1 MYKLVIIRHGESE
14 WNSKNIFTGWTD
26 VGLSEKGIAEAKE
39 AGKKLKDNDFSFDL
53 AFTSFLSRA
62 KETLDIVLGEL
73 GEETPINHSWR
84 LNERHYGALQGMN
97 KDEIKEKYGEEQ
109 FVRWRRGYADCP
121 PAITKEDSRYPG
133 NDELYKDLTE
143 EELPLTESLEK
154 TEIRV
159 APYWKNEIIPNILEG
174 KKVIISAHGNSIRAL
189 IRIIDNLTPEEIE
202 KTEVPT
208 GKPLIYE
215 FDEDMDVLNKYYL
228 D

>member
-1 MYKLVIIRHGESE
+1 MYQVVIIRHGQSE

-26 VGLSEKGIAEAKE
+26 VGLSEQGIEEAKQS
-39 AGKKLKDNDFSFDL
+39 GIKLREKGFSFDL
-53 AFTSFLSRA
+53 AFTSYLKRA
-62 KETLDIVLGEL
+62 KDTLSIVLEQL
-73 GEETPINHSWR
+73 SLDVPVSYSWR

-97 KDEIKEKYGEEQ
+97 KDEIKQKYGEEQ
-109 FVRWRRGYADCP
+109 FVKWRRGYSDCP
-121 PAITKEDSRYPG
+121 PAVEKEDSRYPG
-133 NDELYKDLTE
+133 HDPMYAELSE

-154 TEIRV
+154 TEKRV
-159 APYWKNEIIPNILEG
+159 LPYWENEIIPQIKAG

-215 FDEDMDVLNKYYL
+215 FDENMNPVNKYYL

>member
-1 MYKLVIIRHGESE
+1 MYQVVIIRHGQSE

-26 VGLSEKGIAEAKE
+26 VGLSEQGIEEAKQS
-39 AGKKLKDNDFSFDL
+39 GIKLREKGFSFDL
-53 AFTSFLSRA
+53 AFTSYLKRA
-62 KETLDIVLGEL
+62 KDTLSIVLEQL
-73 GEETPINHSWR
+73 SLDVPVSYSWR

-97 KDEIKEKYGEEQ
+97 KDEIKHKYGEEQ
-109 FVRWRRGYADCP
+109 FVKWRRGYSDCP
-121 PAITKEDSRYPG
+121 PAVEKEDSRYPG
-133 NDELYKDLTE
+133 HDPMYAELSE

-154 TEIRV
+154 TEKRV
-159 APYWKNEIIPNILEG
+159 LPYWENEIIPQIKVG

-215 FDEDMDVLNKYYL
+215 FDENMNPVIKYYL

>member
-1 MYKLVIIRHGESE
+1 MYQVVIIRHGQSE

-26 VGLSEKGIAEAKE
+26 VGLSEQGIEEAKQS
-39 AGKKLKDNDFSFDL
+39 GIKLREKGFSFDL
-53 AFTSFLSRA
+53 AFTSYLKRA
-62 KETLDIVLGEL
+62 KDTLSIVLEQLSLDIPVSY
-73 GEETPINHSWR
+73 SWR

-97 KDEIKEKYGEEQ
+97 KDEIKQKYGEEQ
-109 FVRWRRGYADCP
+109 FVKWRRGYSDCP
-121 PAITKEDSRYPG
+121 PAVEKEDSRYPG
-133 NDELYKDLTE
+133 HDPMYAELSE

-154 TEIRV
+154 TEKRV
-159 APYWKNEIIPNILEG
+159 LPYWENEIIPQIKVG

-215 FDEDMDVLNKYYL
+215 FDENMNPVNKYYL

>member
-1 MYKLVIIRHGESE
+1 MYQVVIIRHGQSE

-26 VGLSEKGIAEAKE
+26 VGLSEQGIEEAKQS
-39 AGKKLKDNDFSFDL
+39 GVKLKEKGFSFDL
-53 AFTSFLSRA
+53 AFTSYLKRA
-62 KETLDIVLGEL
+62 KDTLSIVLEQLSLDIPVSY
-73 GEETPINHSWR
+73 SWR

-97 KDEIKEKYGEEQ
+97 KDEIKQKYGEEQ
-109 FVRWRRGYADCP
+109 FVKWRRGYSDCP
-121 PAITKEDSRYPG
+121 PAVEKDDSRYPG
-133 NDELYKDLTE
+133 HDPMYAELSE
-143 EELPLTESLEK
+143 EELPLTESLER
-154 TEIRV
+154 TEKRV
-159 APYWKNEIIPNILEG
+159 LPYWKNEIIPQIKAG

-215 FDEDMDVLNKYYL
+215 FDENMNPVNKYYL

>member
-1 MYKLVIIRHGESE
+1 MYQVVIIRHGQSE

-26 VGLSEKGIAEAKE
+26 VGLSEQGIEEAKQS
-39 AGKKLKDNDFSFDL
+39 GIKLREKGFSFDL
-53 AFTSFLSRA
+53 AFTSYLKRA
-62 KETLDIVLGEL
+62 KDTLSIVLEQL
-73 GEETPINHSWR
+73 SLDVPVSYSWR

-97 KDEIKEKYGEEQ
+97 KDEIKQKYGEEQ
-109 FVRWRRGYADCP
+109 FVKWRRGYSDCP
-121 PAITKEDSRYPG
+121 PAVEKEDSRYPG
-133 NDELYKDLTE
+133 HDPMYAELSE

-154 TEIRV
+154 TEKRV
-159 APYWKNEIIPNILEG
+159 LPYWENEIIPQIKVG

-215 FDEDMDVLNKYYL
+215 FDENMNPVNKYYL

>member
-1 MYKLVIIRHGESE
+1 MYQVVIIRHGQSE

-26 VGLSEKGIAEAKE
+26 VGLSEQGIEEAKQS
-39 AGKKLKDNDFSFDL
+39 GIKLREKGFSFDL
-53 AFTSFLSRA
+53 AFTSYLKRA
-62 KETLDIVLGEL
+62 KDTLSIVLEQL
-73 GEETPINHSWR
+73 SLDVPVSYSWR

-97 KDEIKEKYGEEQ
+97 KDEIKQKYGEEQ
-109 FVRWRRGYADCP
+109 FVKWRRGYSDCP
-121 PAITKEDSRYPG
+121 PAVEKEDSRYPG
-133 NDELYKDLTE
+133 HDSMYAELSE

-154 TEIRV
+154 TEKRV
-159 APYWKNEIIPNILEG
+159 LPYWENEIIPQIKVG

-215 FDEDMDVLNKYYL
+215 FDENMNPVNKYYL

>member
-1 MYKLVIIRHGESE
+1 MYQVVIIRHGQSE

-26 VGLSEKGIAEAKE
+26 VGLSEQGIEEAKQS
-39 AGKKLKDNDFSFDL
+39 GIKLKEKGFFFDL
-53 AFTSFLSRA
+53 AFTSYLKRA
-62 KETLDIVLGEL
+62 KDTLSIVLEQL
-73 GEETPINHSWR
+73 SLDVPVSYSWR

-97 KDEIKEKYGEEQ
+97 KDEIKQKYGEEQ
-109 FVRWRRGYADCP
+109 FVKWRRGYSDCP
-121 PAITKEDSRYPG
+121 PAVEKDDSRYPG
-133 NDELYKDLTE
+133 HDPMYAELSE

-154 TEIRV
+154 TEKRV
-159 APYWKNEIIPNILEG
+159 LPYWEKEIIPQIKAG

-215 FDEDMDVLNKYYL
+215 FDENMNPVNKYYL

>member
-1 MYKLVIIRHGESE
+1 MYQVVIIRHGQSE

-26 VGLSEKGIAEAKE
+26 VSLSEQGIEEAKQS
-39 AGKKLKDNDFSFDL
+39 GIKLKEKGFSFDL
-53 AFTSFLSRA
+53 AFTSYLKRA
-62 KETLDIVLGEL
+62 KDTLSIVLEQLSLDIPVSY
-73 GEETPINHSWR
+73 SWR

-97 KDEIKEKYGEEQ
+97 KDEIKQKYGEEQ
-109 FVRWRRGYADCP
+109 FVKWRRGYSDCP
-121 PAITKEDSRYPG
+121 PAVEKEDSRYPG
-133 NDELYKDLTE
+133 HDPMYAELSE

-154 TEIRV
+154 TEKRV
-159 APYWKNEIIPNILEG
+159 LPYWENEIIPQIKVG

-215 FDEDMDVLNKYYL
+215 FDENMNPVNKYYL

>member
-1 MYKLVIIRHGESE
+1 MYQVVIIRHGQSE

-26 VGLSEKGIAEAKE
+26 VGLSEQGIEEAKQS
-39 AGKKLKDNDFSFDL
+39 GIKLREKGFSFDL
-53 AFTSFLSRA
+53 AFTSYLKRA
-62 KETLDIVLGEL
+62 KDTLSIVLEQL
-73 GEETPINHSWR
+73 SLDVPVSYSWR

-97 KDEIKEKYGEEQ
+97 KDEIKQKYGEEQ
-109 FVRWRRGYADCP
+109 FVKWRRGYSDCP
-121 PAITKEDSRYPG
+121 PAVEKEDSRYPG
-133 NDELYKDLTE
+133 HDPMYAELSE

-154 TEIRV
+154 TEKRV
-159 APYWKNEIIPNILEG
+159 LPYWENEIIPQIKVG

-215 FDEDMDVLNKYYL
+215 FDENMNPVIKYYL